1 MAKQLVVDPKRCV
14 ACRSCEL
21 ACSFSHNEEF
31 NPRLSNV
38 SVFHYE
44 EAAITV
50 PIMCMQCDEACC
62 AAICPT
68 GALSRNADGVIAHDA
83 SKCIVC
89 KMCVSACPL
98 GNVSYS
104 PTKMKIFKCD
114 LCDGDPMCA
123 KFCPTGAITAAD
135 PFEAPDKK
143 QLAADKLKATLE
155 EVGA

>member
-1 MAKQLVVDPKRCV
+1 MGKQLVVDPKKCV
-14 ACRSCEL
+14 SCRSCEL
-21 ACSFSHNEEF
+21 VCSFRHNEEF

-44 EAAITV
+44 EECITV
-50 PIMCMQCDEACC
+50 PIMCMQCDEAAC

-68 GALSRNADGVIAHDA
+68 GALARNEEGVISHDA

-104 PTKMKIFKCD
+104 PAKRKIFKCD
-114 LCDGDPMCA
+114 MCDGETWCA
-123 KFCPTGAITAAD
+123 RYCPTGAISVVD
-135 PFEAPDKK
+135 PTEAPSKK
-143 QLAADKLKATLE
+143 QLAADKLMATVE